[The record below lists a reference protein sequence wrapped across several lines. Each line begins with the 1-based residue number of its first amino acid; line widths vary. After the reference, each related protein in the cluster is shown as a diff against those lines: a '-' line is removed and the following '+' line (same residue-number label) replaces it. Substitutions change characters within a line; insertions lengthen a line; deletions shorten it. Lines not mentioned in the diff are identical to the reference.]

1 MVISLTMDVLNLNV
15 PGRQLDKINII
26 IGVYGSS
33 PFGKKYLCSLYCL
46 LIRLCFYVAHQ
57 ECKTDDTFALQLCED
72 MLQEYAV
79 LFM

>member
-1 MVISLTMDVLNLNV
+1 MVISLTMDVVNLNV

-33 PFGKKYLCSLYCL
+33 AFVKKYLCSLYCL
-46 LIRLCFYVAHQ
+46 LIRLFYVAHQ
-57 ECKTDDTFALQLCED
+57 KLETIDTVALQLCED